1 MGHYLAN
8 NQPSIPGDANEGEH
22 LPAPVI
28 DHRKAKGQ
36 LLAVLHN
43 KDPLLCGA
51 EAARALA
58 ARNREL
64 VNGDG
69 KAIAEA
75 LADQITILE
84 AVSARFTFEAL
95 SSRKPDHQKAA
106 ASTALKASTCLTQAL
121 LALHRISEDQRNG
134 KAFNG

>member
-1 MGHYLAN
+1 MTM
-8 NQPSIPGDANEGEH
+8 PTIPDDASEGEH

-28 DHRKAKGQ
+28 DHKRAKGQ
-36 LLAVLHN
+36 LLAVLHR

-51 EAARALA
+51 EAARSLA

-75 LADQITILE
+75 LADQVAILE

-95 SSRKPDHQKAA
+95 KARKPDHQKAA
-106 ASTALKASTCLTQAL
+106 ASTALKAQTCLTQTL
-121 LALHRISEDQRNG
+121 LALHRVSEDQRNG
-134 KAFNG
+134 KAYIC

>member
-1 MGHYLAN
+1 MSHALPIN
-8 NQPSIPGDANEGEH
+8 PIPDAASDGEH
-22 LPAPVI
+22 FPAVTI

-51 EAARALA
+51 DAARALA

-75 LADQITILE
+75 LADQVAILE

-95 SSRKPDHQKAA
+95 SARRTDQQKAH
-106 ASTALKASTCLTQAL
+106 ASTALKANTTLTQAL
-121 LALHRISEDQRNG
+121 LALHRVLQDQRDGAAYNG
-134 KAFNG
+134 

>member
-1 MGHYLAN
+1 MRLPTTPA
-8 NQPSIPGDANEGEH
+8 SDDASEGDH
-22 LPAPVI
+22 IPAPII

-36 LLAVLHN
+36 LLAVLHR

-51 EAARALA
+51 DAARSLA

-64 VNGDG
+64 ANGDG

-75 LADQITILE
+75 LADQVAILE

-95 SSRKPDHQKAA
+95 SAKKPDHQKAA
-106 ASTALKASTCLTQAL
+106 ASTALKASTCLTQTL
-121 LALHRISEDQRNG
+121 LALHRVSEDQRNG
-134 KAFNG
+134 KAYNG